1 VKWAFTAANPSYRV
15 GGVFSTVFSLT
26 AKEVTMQKKLYVG
39 NLSYNITE
47 DDLRALFS
55 QAGTVDSV
63 ALIKDRTTGMSRGFA
78 FIEMDSQASAQKA
91 ITLFNEFKI
100 HDHQLAVSLAR
111 QRKERGRPPQHNR
124 HNKRGGGRR
133 RY

>member
-1 VKWAFTAANPSYRV
+1 
-15 GGVFSTVFSLT
+15 
-26 AKEVTMQKKLYVG
+26 MQVKLYVG

-47 DDLRALFS
+47 DDLRALFT

-63 ALIKDRTTGMSRGFA
+63 ALIKDRTTGMSKGFA

-91 ITLFNEFKI
+91 ITLFNEFEI
-100 HDHQLAVSLAR
+100 NDHQLTVSLAR
-111 QRKERGRPPQHNR
+111 KRKERGSFPRRNR